1 MGVRRSLIV
10 SFAEKYSIT
19 FVQLISS
26 LIIARLLSPTEIG
39 LFSVAMLIIGF
50 AHMLRD
56 FGVSN
61 YLVQE
66 RELNPDKIRAAF
78 TVTLIIAWTAAVLL
92 HLLSPLLAYFFNQPS
107 LIGLINV
114 LSINFWLIPF
124 SSVAFGLLRRQLN
137 FNALYWINT
146 LTALVSSVLAVIL
159 AYSGFSFM
167 SLAWAAVAGSVVTVL
182 LTNMFQPDNA
192 IFWPARHGVKAVLGF
207 GSKSSVASLA
217 IEAGQSAPELVIGK
231 IINFEAVGFF
241 SRAMGL
247 ATLFN
252 KLIMSAVQSVAIPYF
267 ANHNRSDANMAAMLE
282 KTLNYLLCIAWPF
295 YVFIAVFAD
304 EIILLLYGDQW
315 GDSVVIA
322 QLLCLVFC
330 IRVIPSIISW
340 SMLSVG
346 EVGKNMRGRLIWEL
360 SSLLFIIPSA
370 YYSVNWVAAG
380 LIFSNLLGLGIF
392 IHYAAALFGSTL
404 KQFSKLV
411 LMHGLFAVTLGLL
424 LLGYKRWLPAELSQL
439 YLLLPGAMV
448 LFIVYFGLFIGVTK
462 HPIWLEVR
470 TRFTSGMKE

>member
-39 LFSVAMLIIGF
+39 LFSVAMLVIGF

-66 RELNPDKIRAAF
+66 RELNPEKIRAAF

-92 HLLSPLLAYFFNQPS
+92 HLLSPLLAYFFDQPS

-182 LTNMFQPDNA
+182 LTNLFQPDSA
-192 IFWPARHGVKAVLGF
+192 IFWPSRQGVKAVLGF

-340 SMLSVG
+340 SMVSVG

-360 SSLLFIIPSA
+360 SSLLFIIPAA

-392 IHYAAALFGSTL
+392 IHYAAVLFGSRL
-404 KQFSKLV
+404 KQLSKLV

-424 LLGYKRWLPAELSQL
+424 LSGYKRWLPAEWSQL

-470 TRFTSGMKE
+470 ARFISGMKG

>member
-66 RELNPDKIRAAF
+66 RELSPEKIRAAF

-92 HLLSPLLAYFFNQPS
+92 HLLSPLLAYFFDQPS

-182 LTNMFQPDNA
+182 LTNLFQPDSA
-192 IFWPARHGVKAVLGF
+192 IFWPSRHGVKAVLGF

-340 SMLSVG
+340 SMVSVG

-360 SSLLFIIPSA
+360 SSLLFIIPAA

-392 IHYAAALFGSTL
+392 IHYAAVLFGSRL
-404 KQFSKLV
+404 KQLSKLV

-424 LLGYKRWLPAELSQL
+424 LSGYKRWLPAEWSQL

-470 TRFTSGMKE
+470 ARFISGMKG

>member
-66 RELNPDKIRAAF
+66 RELSPEKIRAAF

-92 HLLSPLLAYFFNQPS
+92 HLLSPLLAYFFDQPS

-167 SLAWAAVAGSVVTVL
+167 SLAWAAVAGS
-182 LTNMFQPDNA
+182 
-192 IFWPARHGVKAVLGF
+192 
-207 GSKSSVASLA
+207 
-217 IEAGQSAPELVIGK
+217 
-231 IINFEAVGFF
+231 
-241 SRAMGL
+241 RA
-247 ATLFN
+247 
-252 KLIMSAVQSVAIPYF
+252 
-267 ANHNRSDANMAAMLE
+267 
-282 KTLNYLLCIAWPF
+282 
-295 YVFIAVFAD
+295 
-304 EIILLLYGDQW
+304 
-315 GDSVVIA
+315 
-322 QLLCLVFC
+322 
-330 IRVIPSIISW
+330 
-340 SMLSVG
+340 
-346 EVGKNMRGRLIWEL
+346 
-360 SSLLFIIPSA
+360 
-370 YYSVNWVAAG
+370 
-380 LIFSNLLGLGIF
+380 
-392 IHYAAALFGSTL
+392 
-404 KQFSKLV
+404 
-411 LMHGLFAVTLGLL
+411 
-424 LLGYKRWLPAELSQL
+424 
-439 YLLLPGAMV
+439 
-448 LFIVYFGLFIGVTK
+448 
-462 HPIWLEVR
+462 
-470 TRFTSGMKE
+470 

>member
-66 RELNPDKIRAAF
+66 RELSPEKIRAAF

-92 HLLSPLLAYFFNQPS
+92 HLLSPLLAYFFEQPS

-182 LTNMFQPDNA
+182 LTNLFQPDSA
-192 IFWPARHGVKAVLGF
+192 IFWPSRHGVKAVLGF

-340 SMLSVG
+340 SMVSVG

-360 SSLLFIIPSA
+360 SSLLFIIPAA

-392 IHYAAALFGSTL
+392 IHYAAVLFGSTL
-404 KQFSKLV
+404 KQLGKLV
-411 LMHGLFAVTLGLL
+411 LMHGLFAVTLWLL
-424 LLGYKRWLPAELSQL
+424 LLGYKRWLPAEWSQL

-470 TRFTSGMKE
+470 ARFISRMKG

>member
-39 LFSVAMLIIGF
+39 LFSVAMLVIGF

-66 RELNPDKIRAAF
+66 RELNPEKIRAAF

-92 HLLSPLLAYFFNQPS
+92 HLLSPLLAYFFDQPS

-182 LTNMFQPDNA
+182 LTNLFQPDSA
-192 IFWPARHGVKAVLGF
+192 IFWPSRHGVKAVLGF

-231 IINFEAVGFF
+231 VINFEAVGFF

-340 SMLSVG
+340 SMVSVG

-360 SSLLFIIPSA
+360 SSLLFIIPAA

-392 IHYAAALFGSTL
+392 IHYAAVLFGTRL
-404 KQFSKLV
+404 KQLSKLV

-424 LLGYKRWLPAELSQL
+424 LLGYKRWLPTEWSQL

-470 TRFTSGMKE
+470 ARFISRMKG